1 MTKIN
6 FLLSL
11 NEKLSDLPREDVEER
26 LSFYSEMIEDRME
39 EGLSE
44 EEAVA
49 AVGTVADIAAQI
61 KSDIPAR
68 ANRKS
73 AKRRSPWSTVL
84 LILGSPVWVPLL
96 IAAIAILLSLYISL
110 WAIVI
115 SLWAVFA
122 SLIGCSF
129 CGIAVGAGFA
139 FSGNVLQGIALIGA
153 GLVCAGLGILLFYGC
168 NAATKGCI
176 ILAKKC
182 FQCIKNHFRKK
193 EAV

>member
-1 MTKIN
+1 MTKLK

-11 NEKLSDLPREDVEER
+11 HERLRDFPQDEVEER
-26 LSFYSEMIEDRME
+26 LGFYSEMIEDRME
-39 EGLSE
+39 DGLPE

-61 KSDIPAR
+61 KSDIPTR

-168 NAATKGCI
+168 NAANKGCI